1 MRDDPFSLIEEH
13 KDKIVDRFEGW
24 EIVEFLQISSEDIL
38 DAIKEFG
45 WVDYDNVDDLLD
57 FIGVR
62 NDESSDSL

>member
-1 MRDDPFSLIEEH
+1 MRDDPFDLIDQH
-13 KDKIVDRFEGW
+13 KDDIVDRFEGW
-24 EIVEFLQISSEDIL
+24 ELIEFLQISAEDVL

-62 NDESSDSL
+62 DVR